1 MACCRR
7 PNGRS
12 SNHFAS
18 SCYSLYDFQCSLP
31 IKTISS
37 GWFQSFFFY
46 NARAIMTT
54 TSLRLAAAV
63 FLLVA
68 LTAAMEAE
76 AIRLDAESRAAAV
89 SQQTVVVVDVSG
101 SFSDRFGAFETSVS
115 VRAWHGHYVSLLML
129 TSRSVCGLSEIVE
142 R

>member
-1 MACCRR
+1 
-7 PNGRS
+7 
-12 SNHFAS
+12 
-18 SCYSLYDFQCSLP
+18 
-31 IKTISS
+31 
-37 GWFQSFFFY
+37 
-46 NARAIMTT
+46 MTT

-76 AIRLDAESRAAAV
+76 AIRLDAGSRAAAV
-89 SQQTVVVVDVSG
+89 RQQTVVVVDVSG